1 MTKVTKLSGY
11 SRFDLLKLL
20 EGRTNLVGIEL
31 GVASGDYSAKM
42 LDSGKFFQFFGVI
55 CTRIH
60 MTRNNT
66 NWL

>member
-42 LDSGKFFQFFGVI
+42 LDSGKFF
-55 CTRIH
+55 
-60 MTRNNT
+60 
-66 NWL
+66 